1 MNPFRFRIYPVYL
14 KTLFCY
20 GLFFFVA
27 TAAISEPLE
36 WSGSIKSLNIHTR
49 GIANGIV
56 PDNTISNNQVRGNID
71 LKPDNSWQL
80 ETAIN
85 YNYLWTDPPSTFQP
99 RTDIYNRKLD
109 LEKVWQH
116 HNRGIGLLQADRANI
131 QWRGEAVDLTLGRQ
145 AIGFGRILIFSPLD
159 IIAPFAPDA
168 IDTDVRRGVDAIR
181 SVLSYGLD
189 GQVGAFAVF
198 GAENEF
204 NSYLGT
210 WSDNRSGCDLLLIGG
225 ELRDRKMLGFGLAG
239 DLGSVGLKGEISF
252 YEGKNTDKV
261 SGDRS
266 DSFSIA
272 ALETWYRFANGLSL
286 VMQYL
291 YNGPGSKNPRDYPQ
305 VLASAPLQEGM
316 TFLLGQNYLFAAPSY
331 DLHPLA
337 TFQGLVIYNLDD
349 KSALLRPTL
358 DISLTNDFSLELF
371 WTWYTGKRP
380 QETTSGHA
388 AVPRSEFGL
397 IKDSGG
403 IFLTWYF

>member
-1 MNPFRFRIYPVYL
+1 MNPSSYYIYPVYQ
-14 KTLFCY
+14 KTLFFF
-20 GLFFFVA
+20 GLFFFVVP
-27 TAAISEPLE
+27 AAFSEPLE
-36 WSGSIKSLNIHTR
+36 WSISLKSLNIHTR

-56 PDNTISNNQVRGNID
+56 PDNTISNNQARGNLY
-71 LKPDNSWQL
+71 LKPNNSWQL
-80 ETAIN
+80 ETAVE
-85 YNYLWTDPPSTFQP
+85 YNYLWTDPARIFEP

-109 LEKVWQH
+109 LEKVWRH
-116 HNRGIGLLQADRANI
+116 HNRGIGLLQTDRANI

-168 IDTDVRRGVDAIR
+168 IDTDVRRGVDAVR
-181 SVLSYGLD
+181 SVFSYGLD

-252 YEGKNTDKV
+252 YEGKNTEKV

-272 ALETWYRFANGLSL
+272 ALEMWYRFANDLSL

-291 YNGPGSKNPRDYPQ
+291 YNGPGSKDPREYPQ

-331 DLHPLA
+331 DIHPLA

-349 KSALLRPTL
+349 KSAMIRPTL
-358 DISLTNDFSLELF
+358 DVSLSNNISLELF
-371 WTWYTGKRP
+371 WTWHTGKGPR
-380 QETTSGHA
+380 EAISGIG
-388 AVPRSEFGL
+388 AVPESEFGL

>member
-1 MNPFRFRIYPVYL
+1 MNPFIFCIYPVYIKVL
-14 KTLFCY
+14 CCC

-27 TAAISEPLE
+27 AVAFSEPLE
-36 WSGSIKSLNIHTR
+36 LSGSIKSLNIHTR
-49 GIANGIV
+49 GVANGIV
-56 PDNTISNNQVRGNID
+56 PDNTVSNNQARGKLN
-71 LKPDNSWQL
+71 LKADNSWQL
-80 ETAIN
+80 ETAID
-85 YNYLWTDPPSTFQP
+85 YKYLWTDPASIFKP
-99 RTDIYNRKLD
+99 RTDIYNRKFD

-131 QWRGEAVDLTLGRQ
+131 QWRGEAFDLTVGRQ

-168 IDTDVRRGVDAIR
+168 IDTDVRRGVDAVR
-181 SVLSYGLD
+181 SVFSYGLD
-189 GQVGAFAVF
+189 GQIGALAVF
-198 GAENEF
+198 GAENKF

-225 ELRDRKMLGFGLAG
+225 ELRNRKMLGFGLAG

-252 YEGKNTDKV
+252 YEGENTDKV
-261 SGDRS
+261 TGDRS

-291 YNGPGSKNPRDYPQ
+291 YNGPGSRNPKEYPQ

-316 TFLLGQNYLFAAPSY
+316 TYLLGQNYLFAAPSY
-331 DLHPLA
+331 DIHPLA

-349 KSALLRPTL
+349 ESAIIRPTL
-358 DISLTNDFSLELF
+358 DVSLTNNLSLEFF
-371 WTWYTGKRP
+371 WTWHTGKGP
-380 QETTSGHA
+380 QENTSGIGGI
-388 AVPRSEFGL
+388 PESEFGL